1 MTNEVLNLLEK
12 AEGVLHGH
20 FCLTSGLHSDIYF
33 QCAKLYQYPE
43 ITSELGKRLAEQL
56 ADLEFD
62 TIVAPAIGAVIIGY
76 ETAKNAK
83 KRNLFVERKDGEMQL
98 RRGYTLKKGE
108 KVVIIEDVTTSGKSI
123 EETYPKIKAQETTP
137 GAIKIVGEI
146 VSLNRQERALDT
158 TKSALDTITEK
169 YGFPAKA
176 IVSMEEVVDAL
187 YTNGDKTIITDEI
200 KQAIDKYYEEFGA
213 K

>member
-1 MTNEVLNLLEK
+1 MTNEVLNLLER

-43 ITSELGKRLAEQL
+43 ITSELGKRLAEKL
-56 ADLEFD
+56 SDIEFD

-83 KRNLFVERKDGEMQL
+83 KRNLFVERKDGVMQL

-108 KVVIIEDVTTSGKSI
+108 KVVIIEDVITTARTIK
-123 EETYPKIKAQETTP
+123 ETMD
-137 GAIKIVGEI
+137 AIKEY
-146 VSLNRQERALDT
+146 E
-158 TKSALDTITEK
+158 
-169 YGFPAKA
+169 P
-176 IVSMEEVVDAL
+176 EVVAVGCIVDR
-187 YTNGDKTIITDEI
+187 TKGKTEYNI
-200 KQAIDKYYEEFGA
+200 KSLLQIDPVVYDPNDCPLCKEGIELVKPGSRTEVKA
-213 K
+213 NA

>member
-1 MTNEVLNLLEK
+1 MTNEVLNLLEQ

-43 ITSELGKRLAEQL
+43 ITSELGKRLAEKL
-56 ADLEFD
+56 SDIEFD

-83 KRNLFVERKDGEMQL
+83 KRNLFVERKDGVMQL

-108 KVVIIEDVTTSGKSI
+108 KVVIIEDVITTARTIK
-123 EETYPKIKAQETTP
+123 ETME
-137 GAIKIVGEI
+137 AIKEY
-146 VSLNRQERALDT
+146 E
-158 TKSALDTITEK
+158 
-169 YGFPAKA
+169 P
-176 IVSMEEVVDAL
+176 EVVAVGCIVDR
-187 YTNGDKTIITDEI
+187 TKGKTEYNIRSLL
-200 KQAIDKYYEEFGA
+200 QIDPVVYDPNDCPLCKEGIELVKPGSRTEVKA
-213 K
+213 NA

>member
-43 ITSELGKRLAEQL
+43 ITSELGKRLAEKL
-56 ADLEFD
+56 SDIEFD

-98 RRGYTLKKGE
+98 RRGYSLKKGE
-108 KVVIIEDVTTSGKSI
+108 KVVIIEDVITTARTIK
-123 EETYPKIKAQETTP
+123 ETME
-137 GAIKIVGEI
+137 AIKEFEPEVVAVGCIVDRTKGKTDYNI
-146 VSLNRQERALDT
+146 KSLLQIDPVVYEPSECPLCKEGIELVKPGSRAE
-158 TKSALDTITEK
+158 EK
-169 YGFPAKA
+169 AKA
-176 IVSMEEVVDAL
+176 
-187 YTNGDKTIITDEI
+187 
-200 KQAIDKYYEEFGA
+200 
-213 K
+213 

>member
-43 ITSELGKRLAEQL
+43 ITSELGKKLAEKL
-56 ADLEFD
+56 ADIEFD

-108 KVVIIEDVTTSGKSI
+108 RVVIIEDVITTARTIK
-123 EETYPKIKAQETTP
+123 ETME
-137 GAIKIVGEI
+137 AIKEFEPEVVAVGCIVDRTKGQTPYNI
-146 VSLNRQERALDT
+146 KSLLQIDPVVYEPENCPLCQEGIELVKPGSR
-158 TKSALDTITEK
+158 TEK
-169 YGFPAKA
+169 VRA
-176 IVSMEEVVDAL
+176 
-187 YTNGDKTIITDEI
+187 
-200 KQAIDKYYEEFGA
+200 
-213 K
+213 

>member
-1 MTNEVLNLLEK
+1 MAGDDFDVLFGPAYKGIPL
-12 AEGVLHGH
+12 AVV
-20 FCLTSGLHSDIYF
+20 TAVAYS
-33 QCAKLYQYPE
+33 KLYGKE
-43 ITSELGKRLAEQL
+43 IKYCSDRKEEKDHGADKGGLLGYK
-56 ADLEFD
+56 
-62 TIVAPAIGAVIIGY
+62 I
-76 ETAKNAK
+76 
-83 KRNLFVERKDGEMQL
+83 KDGD
-98 RRGYTLKKGE
+98 R
-108 KVVIIEDVTTSGKSI
+108 VVIIEDVTTSGKSI

-187 YTNGDKTIITDEI
+187 YTNGDKTIITEEI
-200 KQAIDKYYEEFGA
+200 KQAIDKYYQEFGA